1 MTELQVW
8 VLLIGVL
15 VLAGGWLACVGWL
28 RYVAITISRQPRKVQ
43 IVQDQAGANLE
54 GQGDNPDWKE
64 AEREAML
71 LASKRIKRAHYAEA
85 DAEVMHGEGL

>member
-1 MTELQVW
+1 MTEGQIW
-8 VLLIGVL
+8 TIIIGLLTLI
-15 VLAGGWLACVGWL
+15 AFWLGAVAYL
-28 RYVAITISRQPRKVQ
+28 RYLAIQTSKQPRQ
-43 IVQDQAGANLE
+43 IRLVEGGAGANLE